1 MASIRCKCR
10 LPVYQQSALF
20 YREESV
26 TLLHL
31 PEWQVGKVYYSY
43 SRFAQKGSYHS
54 QLFALFCNRF
64 SVFDAQEFEIARS

>member
-1 MASIRCKCR
+1 M
-10 LPVYQQSALF
+10 
-20 YREESV
+20 